1 MARDYY
7 IQLPNSEKEKKCRTK
22 KISQRYQGY
31 ERRNEIKI
39 KKRKTAEN
47 VNVKY
52 KDGRNKFKHMNN

>member
-1 MARDYY
+1 M
-7 IQLPNSEKEKKCRTK
+7 K
-22 KISQRYQGY
+22 G
-31 ERRNEIKI
+31 EIFKI